1 MAFAIFAFFAVFALL
16 VSGGLLLFH
25 REQMAERVSEAIN
38 TRSRPRQR
46 SLKDA
51 IQETGFSVGGMVERF
66 QHLAPRS
73 KAETSVISQRLT
85 RAGFRNESAVKMF
98 YGTKVIVPLALCALA
113 FASGASQ
120 LSPFFVFA
128 TALALGFLAPDFWLG
143 KQIESR
149 LRRIRKGL
157 PDVIDLIII
166 CVEAGLSLDQAVA
179 RAVEELH
186 AALPDL
192 CDELGVVVLEQ
203 RAGRAR
209 DDAWKNMAERTGEE
223 CIRNMVAVLVQ
234 SEQFGTSIARTL
246 RVYAETLRTQRIQQV
261 EERAARTSIKLLFPL
276 VFCIFPALFLV
287 VLGPAVILMMESFN
301 TLFTH

>member
-1 MAFAIFAFFAVFALL
+1 MAFAIFAFFAVFLLL

-25 REQMAERVSEAIN
+25 REQMAQRVSEAIDP
-38 TRSRPRQR
+38 RPRHR

-51 IQETGFSVGGMVERF
+51 IDETGFSVGGVVERF

-73 KAETSVISQRLT
+73 KAETSVISQRLV

-98 YGTKVIVPLALCALA
+98 YGTKVIVPLALCAVALL
-113 FASGASQ
+113 SGASQ

-128 TALALGFLAPDFWLG
+128 VALALGFLAPDFWLG
-143 KQIESR
+143 RQIKSR
-149 LRRIRKGL
+149 QRRIRKGL
-157 PDVIDLIII
+157 PDVIDLIVI

-179 RAVEELH
+179 RSVEELH

-203 RAGRAR
+203 RAGRGRA
-209 DDAWKNMAERTGEE
+209 DAWTNMAERTGEE
-223 CIRNMVAVLVQ
+223 CIRNMVSVLIQ

-246 RVYAETLRTQRIQQV
+246 RVYAETLRTQRIQEV
-261 EERAARTSIKLLFPL
+261 EEKAARTSIKLLFPL